1 MILVYSICMG
11 FVNANRSFKYIWKVH
26 EYFIQIYEFLS
37 HPFLSNG
44 TFMYS
49 LLVLIFFFFAML
61 LNVDKPP
68 SLSETICL
76 FF

>member
-1 MILVYSICMG
+1 MILVYSICMD
-11 FVNANRSFKYIWKVH
+11 FINANHSFEYIWNVR
-26 EYFIQIYEFLS
+26 EYFIQIDEFLS

-49 LLVLIFFFFAML
+49 LLVLIFFFAML

-68 SLSETICL
+68 PLSETICL
-76 FF
+76 SF